1 MNNNNNNNNINIKH
15 LVLSGGGPS
24 LFHYLSVIQ
33 HLNENKILDLNK
45 IESVYGTSAGSI
57 VGIMLCLKYDWET
70 LNDYMIMRPW
80 HELFHIKIS
89 NIFEAYKNRGLF
101 SKKVFEKAFK
111 PLLDAKDLSI
121 NITLKEFYEYSKI
134 ELHLYSFEINQFNME
149 DISYLTHPDLS
160 LIDAVMMSSAL
171 PILLTPV
178 IIENKCYMDGGV
190 SANYPLKYCID
201 SGKNEDNVLGLC
213 NQYDSEQKNHVDST
227 SNLLDLVLCFFFKMF
242 NNLSSKIVNP
252 KIKYEVICNVK
263 HISLQ
268 YLKSTLTSMETRK
281 ELYQK
286 GIESASNFITYHG
299 LKSSTV

>member
-1 MNNNNNNNNINIKH
+1 MNNNINIKH

-24 LFHYLSVIQ
+24 IFHYLSVIQ

-80 HELFHIKIS
+80 HELFHIKIT

-101 SKKVFEKAFK
+101 SKKVFEKALK

-134 ELHLYSFEINQFNME
+134 ELHLYSFEINQFTME

-171 PILLTPV
+171 PILVTPV

-190 SANYPLKYCID
+190 AANYPLKYCID
-201 SGKNEDNVLGLC
+201 SGKNEDEILGLC
-213 NQYDSEQKNHVDST
+213 NQYDSEQKNHVDAS
-227 SNLLDLVLCFFFKMF
+227 SNLLEFVLCFFFKMF
-242 NNLSSKIVNP
+242 NNLSSRIVNP

-281 ELYQK
+281 ELYQN
-286 GIESASNFITYHG
+286 GIESAKAFINLLEKG
-299 LKSSTV
+299 